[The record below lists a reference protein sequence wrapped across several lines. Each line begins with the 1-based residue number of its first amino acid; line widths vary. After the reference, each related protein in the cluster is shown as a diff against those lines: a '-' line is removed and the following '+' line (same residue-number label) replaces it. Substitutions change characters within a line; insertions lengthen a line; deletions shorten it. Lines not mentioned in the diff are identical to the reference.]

1 MALRPVSPAGPVFP
15 AGLTAWV
22 AWLARLLRNF
32 TSRFDDG
39 ALAFTGIIF
48 TAGVLAFASA
58 DDGARP
64 LLTAPVRGR
73 GYKY

>member
-1 MALRPVSPAGPVFP
+1 MRGHAFFAARL
-15 AGLTAWV
+15 

-32 TSRFDDG
+32 TSKFDDG

-48 TAGVLAFASA
+48 TAGVVAFASA

>member
-1 MALRPVSPAGPVFP
+1 MVLRPASLADPDFP
-15 AGLTAWV
+15 ADLTAW
-22 AWLARLLRNF
+22 LLRNF
-32 TSRFDDG
+32 SSRFDDD

-48 TAGVLAFASA
+48 TAGVVAFASA
-58 DDGARP
+58 DDGALP